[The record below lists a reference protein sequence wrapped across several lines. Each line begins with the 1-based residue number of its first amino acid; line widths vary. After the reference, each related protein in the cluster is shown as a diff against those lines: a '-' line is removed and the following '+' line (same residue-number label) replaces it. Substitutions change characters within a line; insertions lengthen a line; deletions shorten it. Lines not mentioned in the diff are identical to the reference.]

1 MSLNARVAVAAVVAL
16 LASPLWLPL
25 TPWLWWSRR
34 RDQRAGIAAGYRTL
48 SARQALTIAAHAEAT
63 LPTPPP
69 GGWQQVARNVDAY
82 LAAVRSPRHWRT
94 MVLLTLLEHA
104 PRLRGKAP
112 LSRLPL
118 PQRTTFLERHMAT
131 THGLL
136 AIPALIRQLVRMGY
150 YTDARIAK
158 GLGFV
163 PVAERRV
170 PTRHRPDLAAAL
182 QRAVG

>member
-1 MSLNARVAVAAVVAL
+1 MSLNARVALAAVVAL

-34 RDQRAGIAAGYRTL
+34 RDRRAGIVAGYRSLTAQQ
-48 SARQALTIAAHAEAT
+48 ARTIAAHAEAT

-69 GGWQQVARNVDAY
+69 GGWVQVARNVDAY
-82 LAAVRSPRHWRT
+82 LAAVQSPRHWRT
-94 MVLLTLLEHA
+94 LMLLTLLEHA

-118 PQRTTFLERHMAT
+118 AQRTAFLERHMAT
-131 THGLL
+131 TRGLL
-136 AIPALIRQLVRMGY
+136 AIPALARQLVRMGY

-158 GLGFV
+158 ELGFV
-163 PVAERRV
+163 TVAQRRA
-170 PTRHRPDLAAAL
+170 PARSRPDLAAAL
-182 QRAVG
+182 QKAVG